1 MTDERPPGP
10 GSPRRP
16 ADRAPGAA
24 PGFVLYGLAGLV
36 LLAGGVWFVLADPIV
51 GEPPELAA
59 WRAAAEE
66 SLPDQPLQTMAET
79 LVLSSGGR
87 TERTTPVDGGSYI
100 LSMVCAGTTGQVRV
114 RLGTGQESGRAVPC
128 RETGPSVDRVRVAL
142 AGELTMRLS
151 AENDTG
157 GAVFRWRLERSR
169 GF

>member
-1 MTDERPPGP
+1 VTDERPPGF

-16 ADRAPGAA
+16 GDRAQ
-24 PGFVLYGLAGLV
+24 GFVLYGLAALV
-36 LLAGGVWFVLADPIV
+36 LLAGGAWFVLADPIA

-66 SLPDQPLQTMAET
+66 SLPDLPVQAMAET

-87 TERTTPVDGGSYI
+87 TERTTPVDGGSYT
-100 LSMVCAGTTGQVRV
+100 LSMVCAGPSGQVRV
-114 RLGTGQESGRAVPC
+114 RLGTGPESGRAVPC
-128 RETGPSVDRVRVAL
+128 RETVPSVDRVRVAL
-142 AGELTMRLS
+142 VGELTMRLS